1 MICIANVETSHKRIS
16 GLDLIS
22 KELTC
27 LNCAVLLTAA
37 APFTSNLDGQIW
49 QNNPSVFSRPNL
61 IHSCLLNLIWGQREG
76 LQVHTVQHCLTQY
89 LSAEYIGH
97 CAHISLSP
105 STLYL
110 NLSRPLCI
118 QMKRLSSPGSPPK
131 SCKAASD
138 IRRLY
143 RKAASCAVWVHMK
156 MCSHEQT
163 RLWMQHFN

>member
-1 MICIANVETSHKRIS
+1 M
-16 GLDLIS
+16 
-22 KELTC
+22 
-27 LNCAVLLTAA
+27 
-37 APFTSNLDGQIW
+37 
-49 QNNPSVFSRPNL
+49 
-61 IHSCLLNLIWGQREG
+61 
-76 LQVHTVQHCLTQY
+76 HTVQCCLTQY

-97 CAHISLSP
+97 CAHISVPLSP

-110 NLSRPLCI
+110 NHSHPQCI

-143 RKAASCAVWVHMK
+143 RKAASCAVWVHVK

-163 RLWMQHFN
+163 RL